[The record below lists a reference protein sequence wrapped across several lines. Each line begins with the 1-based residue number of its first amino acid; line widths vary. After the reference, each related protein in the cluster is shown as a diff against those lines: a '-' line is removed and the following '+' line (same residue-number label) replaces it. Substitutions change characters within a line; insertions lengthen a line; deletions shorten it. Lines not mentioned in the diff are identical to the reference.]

1 MRWKTDLLCLTVWAF
16 GLVSCGGPGNR
27 SEQDIRRWI
36 GTRVEIPAG
45 LVARADGRDTLLSP
59 GDTAG
64 MAKVLVYYS
73 AEGCTPCKLKELMQW
88 RPMIEELSEDSAVRF
103 VFILNPAHTTE
114 RELDMTLYGM
124 RFAHPVFYDRAG
136 GFETL
141 NPELPKDPVF
151 HTFLLDSANR
161 VMLVGSPVGNAKMW
175 ELYKRTAANLLAGE
189 EIRETDSVH

>member
-1 MRWKTDLLCLTVWAF
+1 MDRDA
-16 GLVSCGGPGNR
+16 GGDSCGPCSTG
-27 SEQDIRRWI
+27 
-36 GTRVEIPAG
+36 
-45 LVARADGRDTLLSP
+45 DGRDTLLSP

-151 HTFLLDSANR
+151 HTFLLDRANR
-161 VMLVGSPVGNAKMW
+161 VLLVGSPVGNAKMW
-175 ELYKRTAANLLAGE
+175 ELYKRTAANLLTGK
-189 EIRETDSVH
+189 EIRETDSVPIDKNYEDEPKNDRDGSGNAAVLLLRRAG

>member
-1 MRWKTDLLCLTVWAF
+1 MNWKISVLSLSAWAV
-16 GLVSCGGPGNR
+16 GLVACGGPGNR
-27 SEQDIRRWI
+27 AAQDIRRWI

-45 LVARADGRDTLLSP
+45 LVARADGRDTLLVPEDS
-59 GDTAG
+59 GVV
-64 MAKVLVYYS
+64 AKVLVYYS

-88 RPMIEELSEDSAVRF
+88 RPMIEELAEDSAVRF

-114 RELDMTLYGM
+114 RELEMTLYGM

-151 HTFLLDSANR
+151 HTFLLDRANR
-161 VMLVGSPVGNAKMW
+161 VMLVGSPVGNVKMW
-175 ELYKRTAANLLAGE
+175 ELYKRTIAGMTAE
-189 EIRETDSVH
+189 